1 MNLEKELQERIK
13 DANRTE
19 DSLIERAHEI
29 ANKILE
35 CKSAEDLA
43 FLNPTALL
51 SSIVRDAT
59 VVYRENYLLNRFL
72 KKLNEENS
80 NR

>member
-43 FLNPTALL
+43 CLNPTALL
-51 SSIVRDAT
+51 SK
-59 VVYRENYLLNRFL
+59 N
-72 KKLNEENS
+72 
-80 NR
+80 